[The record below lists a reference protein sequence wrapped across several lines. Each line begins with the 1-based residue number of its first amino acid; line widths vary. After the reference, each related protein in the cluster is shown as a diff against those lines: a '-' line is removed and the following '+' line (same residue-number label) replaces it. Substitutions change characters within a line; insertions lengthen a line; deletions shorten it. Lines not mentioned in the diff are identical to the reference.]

1 MTFLSSTT
9 RIGSGQKYK
18 IKRVA
23 AATAVF
29 TVIAGSL
36 PVYSQAASQPAPQS
50 VIRTASQSAPSV
62 TSESHLL
69 SATQAAAQS
78 ATQTAT
84 QSTPPAS
91 SGKTTSATA
100 ISQPVLIGK
109 AIQGWNVGVTID
121 GRQIIL
127 PAFLADDALIVPL
140 VPLVRAMGFTVH
152 YQAGSGEFTLTK
164 GHRTIEM
171 TLNHSA
177 YKVNGFVSSA
187 KTPFVWGET
196 TYVPLRQIADLAGYT
211 LTSGGKDRYLLKAP
225 VENDLKV
232 AASEALTGGKEPY
245 AFSIT
250 YPVLAGWSNQEAM
263 ERINRFLKNEAEK
276 WANQADKELAAAWA
290 AYPRKENLED
300 YAHMLPYDFQIEWTI
315 ASNEGG
321 RLSLYAD
328 TNLYKGNQD
337 RSVRHSWTFDLATG
351 EVMTLAQVLGGS
363 ADAVEKINQ
372 RVRLRIASGEV
383 YPPVTVAFKEV
394 GMPGTG
400 WYIEHGGIVVYIDQK
415 KQGYGAEYPSIVRVP
430 LYQIP
435 AL

>member
-1 MTFLSSTT
+1 MTFFSFTT
-9 RIGSGQKYK
+9 GTGAAGQKYK
-18 IKRVA
+18 LKRVA
-23 AATAVF
+23 AVAAVLA
-29 TVIAGSL
+29 VIAGSL
-36 PVYSQAASQPAPQS
+36 PDNSQAASQSAPQS
-50 VIRTASQSAPSV
+50 ATRTASQSTPSFTTLSFLQLA
-62 TSESHLL
+62 TS
-69 SATQAAAQS
+69 
-78 ATQTAT
+78 TAT
-84 QSTPPAS
+84 PAGTGKS
-91 SGKTTSATA
+91 SSAPA

-109 AIQGWNVGVTID
+109 AIQGWNVGVTVD

-140 VPLVRAMGFTVH
+140 VPLVRAMGYTVH
-152 YQAGSGEFTLTK
+152 YKAGSGEFTLTK
-164 GHRTIEM
+164 GHRTIET

-196 TYVPLRQIADLAGYT
+196 TYVPLRQIADLSGYS
-211 LTSGGKDRYLLKAP
+211 LTSGGKDRYVLKAP

-232 AASEALTGGKEPY
+232 MASEALTGGKEPY

-250 YPVLAGWSNQEAM
+250 YPVVSGWSNQEAM
-263 ERINRFLKNEAEK
+263 GRINRFLKNEAEK
-276 WANQADKELAAAWA
+276 WANQANKELAAAWE
-290 AYPRKENLED
+290 AYPHKENLED
-300 YAHMLPYDFQIEWTI
+300 YAHVPPYDFQVEWTI

-328 TNLYKGNQD
+328 TNLYKANQD
-337 RSVRHSWTFDLATG
+337 RSARYSWTFDLATG

-363 ADAVEKINQ
+363 ADAVEKVNQ

-383 YPPVTVAFKEV
+383 NPPVTAAFQEV
-394 GMPGTG
+394 GKPGTG

-415 KQGYGAEYPSIVRVP
+415 KQGYGAEDPSIVRVP